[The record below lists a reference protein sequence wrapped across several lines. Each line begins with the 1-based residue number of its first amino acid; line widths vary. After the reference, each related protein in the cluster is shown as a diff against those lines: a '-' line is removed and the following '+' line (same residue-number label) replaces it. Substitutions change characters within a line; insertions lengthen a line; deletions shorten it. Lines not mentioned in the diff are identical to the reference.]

1 MKNLINI
8 LSILILISL
17 FLINVTST
25 DEVLREKW
33 KDFRHEILIKSIEHI
48 DPEDRTV
55 IRNESNLNNIGVVLE
70 TDDYNYIVFN
80 GLHLEKTDKKLDT
93 VEVLLSKSQGYHM
106 GNLQLMDQWLFF
118 TSDGIHRI
126 NVKTKEK
133 EQLYSDGVM
142 DFYLTE
148 EYIYFIDYK
157 RGLNLFRMGLNGE
170 NLQRINTSLILDLSL
185 TDTGFLA
192 VTELENQNQ
201 LIHIDFDGQSEVL
214 VSPFSGN
221 QLIKLDSEIY
231 YLDNQSDYLVKMNLT
246 TQAKEILVDDL
257 INYFAMD
264 NEDIYYSL
272 REETDEFN
280 DALGIYKLTKEGD
293 ILLLDDETLMSTGN
307 LSILGDYIY
316 YESDFKREPFANNIV
331 KKDGSER
338 ILIDRCND

>member
-1 MKNLINI
+1 MKYLNYI
-8 LSILILISL
+8 LSLLILITL
-17 FLINVTST
+17 FLINMTST
-25 DEVLREKW
+25 DEILREKW
-33 KDFRHEILIKSIEHI
+33 KDFRHEILIKSIKPINPQERI
-48 DPEDRTV
+48 V

-70 TDDYNYIVFN
+70 TDEYNYIVFD
-80 GLHLEKTDKKLDT
+80 GLHLEKTDKKLTT
-93 VEVLLSKSQGYHM
+93 VEVLLSKTQGYHM
-106 GNLQLMDQWLFF
+106 GNLQLMDQWLFY

-126 NVKTKEK
+126 NVETKEK
-133 EQLYSDGVM
+133 EKLYSDGVM

-157 RGLNLFRMGLNGE
+157 RGLNLFKMGLNGE

-192 VTELENQNQ
+192 VTESENQKQ
-201 LIHIDFDGQSEVL
+201 LINIDFDGQSEVM
-214 VSPFSGN
+214 VTPFWGN
-221 QLIKLDSEIY
+221 QLIKLNNDIY
-231 YLDNQSDYLVKMNLT
+231 YRDNQSYHLVKMNLT

>member
-1 MKNLINI
+1 MKYLNYI
-8 LSILILISL
+8 LSLLILITL
-17 FLINVTST
+17 FLINMTST
-25 DEVLREKW
+25 DEILREKW
-33 KDFRHEILIKSIEHI
+33 KDFRHEILIKSIKPINPQERI
-48 DPEDRTV
+48 V

-70 TDDYNYIVFN
+70 TDEYNYIVFD
-80 GLHLEKTDKKLDT
+80 GLHLEKTDKKLTT
-93 VEVLLSKSQGYHM
+93 VEVLLSKTQGYHM
-106 GNLQLMDQWLFF
+106 GNLQLMDQWLFY

-126 NVKTKEK
+126 NVETKEK
-133 EQLYSDGVM
+133 EKLYSDGVM

-157 RGLNLFRMGLNGE
+157 RGLNLFKMGLNGE

-192 VTELENQNQ
+192 VTESENQKQ
-201 LIHIDFDGQSEVL
+201 LINIDFDGQSEVR
-214 VSPFSGN
+214 VTPFWGN
-221 QLIKLDSEIY
+221 QLIKLNNDIY
-231 YLDNQSDYLVKMNLT
+231 YRDNQSYHLVKMNLT